1 MATLLY
7 KWCVLPLLLSGLL
20 IRGRNNENSTNNK
33 SGELHPI
40 HISTVEIDHNETD
53 KTLEITCKIFWDDFE
68 KILAQNYKTK
78 VDLMDA
84 NKKAEN
90 NKWIA
95 DYILKHLQI
104 NVDGKI
110 LSFGFVGFEKED
122 VVIFSYL
129 QVDNIPSVKKISV
142 TDNIMHDMFDD
153 QVEII
158 HVIVKGNRQS
168 TKLEYPNKEASFSF

>member
-1 MATLLY
+1 M
-7 KWCVLPLLLSGLL
+7 SG
-20 IRGRNNENSTNNK
+20 GVNENSTNINA
-33 SGELHPI
+33 EEAHPV

-53 KTLEITCKIFWDDFE
+53 KTLELTCKIFWDDFE
-68 KILAQNYKTK
+68 KILAQNNKTK
-78 VDLMDA
+78 VDLLDA
-84 NKKAEN
+84 GKKTEN

-95 DYILKHLQI
+95 DYIIKHLQI
-104 NVDGKI
+104 NVDGKAVS
-110 LSFGFVGFEKED
+110 LGFVGFEKED